1 MFQHVSTKVMQD
13 FFQVHLVQTFLRSLP
28 GCCHTAHSWPQ
39 RVKQLGSNATN
50 NIQKHYK
57 NHRNLQFLMQF
68 PIHHICGHW
77 NFWSLRYS
85 TDKVLASIGW
95 NFCHLAIFSDR
106 DLANTLWNSFAN
118 WFDLLLVY
126 LTRGII
132 LSILSSDSSNQSVPE
147 QLAVERWRCW
157 NPPEA
162 KAARLG
168 CVSGPNLLASQGLK
182 MENPDGYTR
191 YTRHISGR
199 PNQRRGHGAVQAPS
213 PFAP

>member
-1 MFQHVSTKVMQD
+1 MWT
-13 FFQVHLVQTFLRSLP
+13 LEFL
-28 GCCHTAHSWPQ
+28 
-39 RVKQLGSNATN
+39 K
-50 NIQKHYK
+50 
-57 NHRNLQFLMQF
+57 
-68 PIHHICGHW
+68 
-77 NFWSLRYS
+77 LRYS

-126 LTRGII
+126 LTQGII

-168 CVSGPNLLASQGLK
+168 CVSGPNLLVSQGLK

-191 YTRHISGR
+191 YHQIHPPHPGASQPASWAWSGTGPKPLRAAARCANNRLQVERSAGTRTKQFQGLETT
-199 PNQRRGHGAVQAPS
+199 GGAL
-213 PFAP
+213 FG